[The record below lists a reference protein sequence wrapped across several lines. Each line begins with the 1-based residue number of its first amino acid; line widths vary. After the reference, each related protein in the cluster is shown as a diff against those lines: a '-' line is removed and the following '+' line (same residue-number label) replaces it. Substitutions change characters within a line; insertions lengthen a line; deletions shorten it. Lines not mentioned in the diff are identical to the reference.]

1 MLCPC
6 QDARLETPEAGFA
19 QSNPQLDSNFV
30 RDKTTVQQAVAYV
43 SDGGHSRLARH
54 RNRSRCGRYGRFRS
68 CGGVSSAWFPERL
81 TAQSEPC
88 RPVIA
93 SCRGADSGLSVER
106 SGVGGASWT
115 APSTAIA
122 AEWLAGPA
130 NDKALY
136 PPAPAVLILLAADQ
150 D

>member
-1 MLCPC
+1 M
-6 QDARLETPEAGFA
+6 
-19 QSNPQLDSNFV
+19 
-30 RDKTTVQQAVAYV
+30 RDKTTVQQAVASV

-88 RPVIA
+88 QP
-93 SCRGADSGLSVER
+93 RGAITELPSLPAEALITVCQWSGQAWE
-106 SGVGGASWT
+106 GHVGRHPAR
-115 APSTAIA
+115 PSLLNG
-122 AEWLAGPA
+122 WLAQRTT
-130 NDKALY
+130 KALY
-136 PPAPAVLILLAADQ
+136 PPAPAVLTLLAADQ